1 MELSGSVARVSGNYD
16 GSSLYMYSGYN
27 TKPVEKVDKVDSG
40 LQGPAV
46 VDKASPVYSTKPV
59 EEVGKVQYQQ
69 QEQKPL
75 PADFQ
80 AKADAFQNNPQKK
93 MNYSPGDLL
102 SLYA

>member
-1 MELSGSVARVSGNYD
+1 
-16 GSSLYMYSGYN
+16 MYSGYN
-27 TKPVEKVDKVDSG
+27 AKPVEKVDKVDPG

-46 VDKASPVYSTKPV
+46 VDKLSPVYNTKPI
-59 EEVGKVQYQQ
+59 EEISKVDYQAR
-69 QEQKPL
+69 EQKQL

-93 MNYSPGDLL
+93 MSYNPGDLL